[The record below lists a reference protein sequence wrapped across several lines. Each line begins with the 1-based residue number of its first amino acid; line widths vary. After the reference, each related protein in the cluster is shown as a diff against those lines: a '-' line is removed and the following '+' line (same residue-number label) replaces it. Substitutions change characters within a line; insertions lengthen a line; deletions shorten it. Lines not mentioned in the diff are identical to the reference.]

1 MQCVTPLTY
10 MCINPNRARSS
21 NRYLLSSYPEW
32 KPVCTIPG
40 LDTEGQIDLVR
51 HLYETGVLLVKD
63 ADDDGVDE

>member
-1 MQCVTPLTY
+1 MS
-10 MCINPNRARSS
+10 MD
-21 NRYLLSSYPEW
+21 RYLLSSFPEW

-63 ADDDGVDE
+63 ADDEGDDE